1 MKQSRFKEIVSEELA
16 LSRVGLRE
24 AAGPSKHSNVIT
36 VFGQALTSLTAAMH
50 EVGDVARRLAPFDKE
65 RASTIDGAYDAI
77 FEQVKLLR
85 TTLHAAQSKLTD
97 E

>member
-1 MKQSRFKEIVSEELA
+1 MKQSRFKQIISEEVA

-50 EVGDVARRLAPFDKE
+50 EVGNVVHRLLPFDKE
-65 RASTIDGAYDAI
+65 RADVIDGAYDAI